1 MSIAQIQWQFSE
13 NGLLSDFLKMV
24 TYFQFRFLGKTY
36 RITSLER
43 KAFLNIKE
51 NQTVISR
58 PILILSKVCYFHKI
72 PFKTL

>member
-1 MSIAQIQWQFSE
+1 
-13 NGLLSDFLKMV
+13 MV

-51 NQTVISR
+51 NQIFIS
-58 PILILSKVCYFHKI
+58 
-72 PFKTL
+72 KTRFNFYKSVLYL